1 MYAIDFDPENNPSS
15 PADRTRN
22 DRYLWW
28 VSDENYDRL
37 FDEALL
43 SGCLPQEL
51 SHLRE
56 EASWYKGLTS
66 SAGTLLLLDG
76 LERRAQELIEQ
87 LESTS
92 GLSTMD
98 SHFLSGLRDLI
109 KVRQRLVD
117 DKKIHSK

>member
-1 MYAIDFDPENNPSS
+1 MYAVDFNPENNPSS

-22 DRYLWW
+22 DSYLWW
-28 VSDENYDRL
+28 VSDETYDRL
-37 FDEALL
+37 FDEALA
-43 SGCLPQEL
+43 SGYLQQEL

-76 LERRAQELIEQ
+76 FERRAQELIEQ

-92 GLSTMD
+92 GLDIMD

-109 KVRQRLVD
+109 KVWQRLAD
-117 DKKIHSK
+117 DKKIHFK